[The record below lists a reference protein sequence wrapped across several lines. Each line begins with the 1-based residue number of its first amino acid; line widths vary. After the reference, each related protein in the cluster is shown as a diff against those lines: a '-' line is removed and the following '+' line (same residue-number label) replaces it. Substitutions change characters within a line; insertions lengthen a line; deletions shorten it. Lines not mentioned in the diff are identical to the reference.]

1 MKQKVTVSEG
11 LVREGFPEE
20 VNLAQR
26 TEMIRREP
34 CKHLGKEQSRQ
45 REK

>member
-1 MKQKVTVSEG
+1 MTLSEG

-20 VNLAQR
+20 ENLAQR
-26 TEMIRREP
+26 TEMVRREP
-34 CKHLGKEQSRQ
+34 YKHLGKEQSRQ

>member
-11 LVREGFPEE
+11 LVRGGFPEE
-20 VNLAQR
+20 TLAQR
-26 TEMIRREP
+26 TETIRREP